1 MILDIIGYSLLA
13 LHFSSPIWADK
24 LMDYIQ
30 THKTHIEAKK
40 HD

>member
-13 LHFSSPIWADK
+13 LHFSSPIWVGK
-24 LMDYIQ
+24 FMDYIE
-30 THKTHIEAKK
+30 TNKTHIEVKK